1 MEETKKTRKCEC
13 CGKELPESEFIQR
26 HFGASRICKHC
37 NALHIAQAKERKR
50 QVATMES
57 DLCKYSI
64 DNGFEICLSKEDGY
78 GCIMAIK
85 QDKNS
90 EDGAEWWV
98 LAIITNE
105 QDVEI
110 LASWLPNYVELV
122 KKYYELKLKNKYKL

>member
-1 MEETKKTRKCEC
+1 MKIEKYRPNFFSGFEDVFYEVSTKEE
-13 CGKELPESEFIQR
+13 LL
-26 HFGASRICKHC
+26 A
-37 NALHIAQAKERKR
+37 
-50 QVATMES
+50 S

-64 DNGFEICLSKEDGY
+64 DNGFEICLSNEDCY

-85 QDKNS
+85 QDTNS

-110 LASWLPNYVELV
+110 LASWLPNYEDLV
-122 KKYYELKLKNKYKL
+122 KKYYGLKLKKEYGI

>member
-1 MEETKKTRKCEC
+1 MKIKKYRPNFFSGFEDVYYEVSTKEE
-13 CGKELPESEFIQR
+13 LL
-26 HFGASRICKHC
+26 A
-37 NALHIAQAKERKR
+37 
-50 QVATMES
+50 S

-64 DNGFEICLSKEDGY
+64 DNDFEICLSKEDGY

-98 LAIITNE
+98 LAITTNE

-110 LASWLPNYVELV
+110 LASWLPNYVDLV